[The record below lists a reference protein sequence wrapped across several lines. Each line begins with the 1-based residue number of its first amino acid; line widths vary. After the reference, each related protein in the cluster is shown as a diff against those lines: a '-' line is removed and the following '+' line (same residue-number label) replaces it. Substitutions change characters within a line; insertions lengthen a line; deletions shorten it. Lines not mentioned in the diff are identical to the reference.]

1 MRKLDGLA
9 SLALVSLAAACAGT
23 PDPELAPSTYAQT
36 LSQPNATA
44 VIDLVNYPGTTA
56 AVLDDAAGLDA
67 RAARGIVA
75 RRDGADG
82 LSPSA
87 DDVLYTSLVEID
99 AVPYVGDAAF
109 RALYAYAAAH
119 PAPHAETVEGVAFAG
134 WQSEAIVWGV
144 NRATLADLDA
154 VLDARAASALF
165 AGRPYASVA
174 AMGPV
179 SYVGASALGALRDHA
194 GAWWAAEHQTA
205 PALAGTFD
213 GVPFDEATA
222 TTALAIANGATQAQ
236 LTAHG
241 ITATAASRL
250 VAGRPFATLGV
261 VADTSGIG
269 PATMS
274 ALKAY
279 ATSGTWGA
287 MACSDAFGPAV
298 QPFLDDLLFLS
309 ESDRAIELVRFPGA
323 GTTAPTPASVLALV
337 HEAAGSTAEQRETS
351 RYFVAFEPSSDM
363 ADPSAAEA
371 VEAAV
376 GAQLTDV
383 IYVAIFLP
391 STDPYHAEVR
401 VYLVGRNA
409 CGDLVGLRSISVET

>member
-9 SLALVSLAAACAGT
+9 SLALVSLAAACAGA

-44 VIDLVNYPGTTA
+44 VIDLVNYPGTSA
-56 AVLDDAAGLDA
+56 ALLDDAVGLDA

-75 RRDGADG
+75 RRDGADRVA
-82 LSPSA
+82 PSA
-87 DDVLYTSLVEID
+87 DDVLYASVVDID

-119 PAPHAETVEGVAFAG
+119 PAPHAETVEGVPFAG

-179 SYVGASALGALRDHA
+179 SYVGASALGALRDQA
-194 GAWWAAEHQTA
+194 AAWWAAEHQTA

-222 TTALAIANGATQAQ
+222 TTALAIANGATEAQ

-241 ITATAASRL
+241 VTGTAAARL
-250 VAGRPFATLGV
+250 AAGRPFATLGV
-261 VADTSGIG
+261 VADTSGVG
-269 PATMS
+269 PATMR
-274 ALKAY
+274 ALEAY
-279 ATSGTWGA
+279 ATSGAWGA
-287 MACSDAFGPAV
+287 MACTDAFGPAV
-298 QPFLDDLLFLS
+298 QPTLDDLLFLS
-309 ESDRAIELVRFPGA
+309 ESDRAIEIVRFPGE
-323 GTTAPTPASVLALV
+323 GTTAPTPASLLALV
-337 HEAAGSTAEQRETS
+337 HEVPGSAAQLRDTAH
-351 RYFVAFEPSSDM
+351 YFVALEPSSDM
-363 ADPSAAEA
+363 ADPGAAA
-371 VEAAV
+371 ALEAAV
-376 GAQLTDV
+376 GASLTDV

-391 STDPYHAEVR
+391 SSDPNHAEVR
-401 VYLVGRNA
+401 VYLVGRSA